1 MEQGGGP
8 MRNGEWSMVTER
20 TAESGQEAPS
30 AAVRDNVEQSRFELE
45 VDGAL
50 AVIEYR
56 REGALVS
63 FNHAEVPSQCE
74 GRGLGARLVRGALE
88 LTRARGERVVPRCAF
103 VAAYLR
109 RHPEFDDL
117 RST

>member
-1 MEQGGGP
+1 
-8 MRNGEWSMVTER
+8 MVTEH
-20 TAESGQEAPS
+20 AAGSGHDAPS
-30 AAVRDNVEQSRFELE
+30 AAVRDNVERSRFELE
-45 VDGAL
+45 LAGAL

-56 REGALVS
+56 REGAVVS
-63 FNHAEVPSQCE
+63 FNHAEVPTEFE
-74 GRGLGARLVRGALE
+74 GRGVGARLVRGALE